1 MTFKKLALV
10 SAIAIA
16 PMASYAVESLDD
28 AALSQTTGQ
37 DGIVLELDLAVSTNT
52 LVHDKDGL
60 SGLSSAPGYSFDG
73 AIIIEGM
80 GVTAND
86 VIVSIDAGSNDTT
99 AGNPVLN
106 VRVDL
111 STGVTLTTGAIRVG
125 NSNRD
130 NGAWGAST
138 QTNTIVNS
146 TTLTMGATTLDV
158 QLGAIEPQGA
168 GYPNG
173 AMVVL
178 DAAITGGVS
187 LAGVGIS
194 DLSSGGEIGSSTMTM
209 IDNAGAGDLT
219 VDMAI
224 NVTGAGL
231 VIDIV
236 QLGSAT
242 GMDVQIVDQYL
253 GSAGAGILGDIEMQG
268 LDLSGTQIT
277 IHGK

>member
-73 AIIIEGM
+73 AIVIEGM

-86 VIVSIDAGSNDTT
+86 VIVSIDAGSNDTS

-106 VRVDL
+106 VRVNL
-111 STGVTLTTGAIRVG
+111 STGVSLTTGAIRVG

-130 NGAWGAST
+130 NAAWGTST
-138 QTNTIVNS
+138 QTNTIVSS

-158 QLGAIEPQGA
+158 QLGATEPQ
-168 GYPNG
+168 G

-178 DAAITGGVS
+178 DAAITGGVT
-187 LAGVGIS
+187 LAGLGIS
-194 DLSSGGEIGSSTMTM
+194 DLSSLGEIGSSTLHME
-209 IDNAGAGDLT
+209 DNAGTGDLT
-219 VDMAI
+219 VDMDI
-224 NVTGAGL
+224 NVSGAGL
-231 VIDIV
+231 VIDIN

-253 GSAGAGILGDIEMQG
+253 GSVGAGIIGDIEMQG
-268 LDLSGTQIT
+268 LDLAGTQIT